1 MTRSLY
7 IHVMTFSSPITRT
20 GRGVVALL
28 LMRTVLLFVGTGVVL
43 PFVGWIYNRA
53 LRWANVTVVIVD
65 VITLLVL
72 SRLLARQD
80 RRLRDLLAPSWSG
93 TAWGLLAFI
102 ILQIGFS
109 ASTFIGF
116 LIAYQGDPPAS
127 GVMHGVPM
135 WMGWWTLLVMPVT
148 IALAEEGLYRGYAAE
163 VLESRFHKN
172 AALVVIAFFFALQ
185 HAALT
190 PLSPRA
196 QLARFITTFLGGL
209 LLGGMRWRCRR
220 GLWPLVV
227 AHWGLDVL
235 GLGLPIL
242 LASQAS

>member
-1 MTRSLY
+1 
-7 IHVMTFSSPITRT
+7 MTFSSPITRT
-20 GRGVVALL
+20 GRSVVALL

-53 LRWANVTVVIVD
+53 LRWANVTVV
-65 VITLLVL
+65 LVL

>member
-1 MTRSLY
+1 MTSLPDV
-7 IHVMTFSSPITRT
+7 IRT
-20 GRGVVALL
+20 GYSVLVLL
-28 LMRTVLLFVGTGVVL
+28 LMRTVLLFAGTGIVL

-53 LRWANVTVVIVD
+53 LLWANVTVVIVD

-72 SRLLARQD
+72 SRLQARQD

-109 ASTFIGF
+109 ASTFIGI
-116 LIAYQGDPPAS
+116 LVAYQGDPPAS
-127 GVMHGVPM
+127 GVLHGVPV
-135 WMGWWTLLVMPVT
+135 WMGWWALLVMPVT

-163 VLESRFHKN
+163 ALESRFHKA
-172 AALVVIAFFFALQ
+172 AALIVIAFFFALQ

>member
-1 MTRSLY
+1 MTSLPD
-7 IHVMTFSSPITRT
+7 VTRT
-20 GRGVVALL
+20 GRSVVVLL
-28 LMRTVLLFVGTGVVL
+28 LMRTVLLFAGTGIVL
-43 PFVGWIYNRA
+43 PFVDWSYNRA
-53 LRWANVTVVIVD
+53 LLWADVTVVIAD

-72 SRLLARQD
+72 SQMLARQN
-80 RRLRDLLAPSWSG
+80 RRLRDLLAPSRLG

-102 ILQIGFS
+102 MLFIGFFI
-109 ASTFIGF
+109 STFIGN
-116 LIAYQGDPPAS
+116 LVAYQGPPPAS
-127 GVMHGVPM
+127 GGLHGVPL
-135 WMGWWTLLVMPVT
+135 WMGWWALLVMPVT

-163 VLESRFHKN
+163 VLESRCHRN

-185 HAALT
+185 HTALT
-190 PLSPRA
+190 PLTPRA
-196 QLARFITTFLGGL
+196 QLARFVTTFLVGMLMGC
-209 LLGGMRWRCRR
+209 MRWRCRG

>member
-1 MTRSLY
+1 MTSLPDV
-7 IHVMTFSSPITRT
+7 IRT
-20 GRGVVALL
+20 GYSVLVLL
-28 LMRTVLLFVGTGVVL
+28 LMRTVLLFAGTGIVL

-53 LRWANVTVVIVD
+53 LLWANVTVVIVD

-72 SRLLARQD
+72 SRLQARQD

-109 ASTFIGF
+109 ASTFIGI
-116 LIAYQGDPPAS
+116 LVAYQGDPPAS
-127 GVMHGVPM
+127 GVLHGVPV
-135 WMGWWTLLVMPVT
+135 WMGWWALLVMPVT

-163 VLESRFHKN
+163 ALESRFHKA

-185 HAALT
+185 HTALT

>member
-1 MTRSLY
+1 MTSL
-7 IHVMTFSSPITRT
+7 PDITRT

-28 LMRTVLLFVGTGVVL
+28 LMQTVLLFVGTGVVL

-53 LRWANVTVVIVD
+53 LLWADVTVVIVD

-72 SRLLARQD
+72 S
-80 RRLRDLLAPSWSG
+80 LLAPSWSG

-109 ASTFIGF
+109 ASAFIGN
-116 LIAYQGDPPAS
+116 LIAYQGNPPAS

-135 WMGWWTLLVMPVT
+135 WMGWWALLIMPMT

-163 VLESRFHKN
+163 ALECRFHKN
-172 AALVVIAFFFALQ
+172 TALVVIAFFFALQ
-185 HAALT
+185 HTALT

-209 LLGGMRWRCRR
+209 ILGGMRWRCRR

-227 AHWGLDVL
+227 AHWGVDVL

>member
-1 MTRSLY
+1 MTSL
-7 IHVMTFSSPITRT
+7 PDITRT

-28 LMRTVLLFVGTGVVL
+28 LMRTVLLFAGTGIVL

-53 LRWANVTVVIVD
+53 LLWADVTVVIVD

-109 ASTFIGF
+109 ASAFIGN
-116 LIAYQGDPPAS
+116 LIAYQENPPAS

-135 WMGWWTLLVMPVT
+135 WMGWWALLIMPVT

-163 VLESRFHKN
+163 ALESRCHRN

-185 HAALT
+185 HTALT
-190 PLSPRA
+190 PLTPRA
-196 QLARFITTFLGGL
+196 QLARFVTTFLVGILMGC
-209 LLGGMRWRCRR
+209 MRWRCRG

-235 GLGLPIL
+235 GLGLPVL

>member
-1 MTRSLY
+1 M
-7 IHVMTFSSPITRT
+7 ISSPDVIRT
-20 GRGVVALL
+20 GRSVVVLL
-28 LMRTVLLFVGTGVVL
+28 LMRTVLLFAGTGIVL
-43 PFVGWIYNRA
+43 PFVDWIYNRA
-53 LRWANVTVVIVD
+53 LLWANVTVVIVD

-127 GVMHGVPM
+127 GVLHGVPM
-135 WMGWWTLLVMPVT
+135 WMGWWVLLVMPVT

-163 VLESRFHKN
+163 ALESRFHKA
-172 AALVVIAFFFALQ
+172 AALIVIAFFFALQ

>member
-1 MTRSLY
+1 
-7 IHVMTFSSPITRT
+7 
-20 GRGVVALL
+20 
-28 LMRTVLLFVGTGVVL
+28 
-43 PFVGWIYNRA
+43 
-53 LRWANVTVVIVD
+53 
-65 VITLLVL
+65 
-72 SRLLARQD
+72 
-80 RRLRDLLAPSWSG
+80 
-93 TAWGLLAFI
+93 
-102 ILQIGFS
+102 
-109 ASTFIGF
+109 
-116 LIAYQGDPPAS
+116 
-127 GVMHGVPM
+127 
-135 WMGWWTLLVMPVT
+135 MPVT

>member
-1 MTRSLY
+1 MTSLPDV
-7 IHVMTFSSPITRT
+7 IRT
-20 GRGVVALL
+20 GRSVVVLL
-28 LMRTVLLFVGTGVVL
+28 LMRTVLLFAGTGIVL
-43 PFVGWIYNRA
+43 PFVDWSYNRA
-53 LRWANVTVVIVD
+53 QLWANVTVVIVD

-109 ASTFIGF
+109 ASTFIGI
-116 LIAYQGDPPAS
+116 LVAYQGDPPAS
-127 GVMHGVPM
+127 GVLHGVPM
-135 WMGWWTLLVMPVT
+135 WMGWWALLVMPVT

-163 VLESRFHKN
+163 ALESRFHKA

>member
-1 MTRSLY
+1 MSSLPA
-7 IHVMTFSSPITRT
+7 VTRT
-20 GRGVVALL
+20 GRSVVALL
-28 LMRTVLLFVGTGVVL
+28 LMRTVLLFACTSIVL
-43 PFVGWIYNRA
+43 PFVDWIYNRA
-53 LRWANVTVVIVD
+53 LLWANVTVVIVD

-72 SRLLARQD
+72 SRLLARQN
-80 RRLRDLLAPSWSG
+80 RRLSDLLAPSRPA

-109 ASTFIGF
+109 TSIFIGI
-116 LIAYQGDPPAS
+116 LVAYQGNPPGS

-135 WMGWWTLLVMPVT
+135 WMGWWALLIMPVT

-163 VLESRFHKN
+163 ALESRFHKA

-185 HAALT
+185 HAAVT

-227 AHWGLDVL
+227 AHWGVDVL

>member
-1 MTRSLY
+1 MTSLPD
-7 IHVMTFSSPITRT
+7 VTRT
-20 GRGVVALL
+20 GRSVVVLL
-28 LMRTVLLFVGTGVVL
+28 LMRTVLLFAGTGIVL

-53 LRWANVTVVIVD
+53 LLWANVTVVIVD

-109 ASTFIGF
+109 ASTFIGI
-116 LIAYQGDPPAS
+116 LVAYRGDPPAS
-127 GVMHGVPM
+127 GVLHGVPM
-135 WMGWWTLLVMPVT
+135 WMGWWVLLVMPVT
-148 IALAEEGLYRGYAAE
+148 IALAEEGLYRGYAAGA
-163 VLESRFHKN
+163 LESRFHKA

-185 HAALT
+185 HTALT
-190 PLSPRA
+190 PLTPRA
-196 QLARFITTFLGGL
+196 QFARFVTTFLVGILMGC
-209 LLGGMRWRCRR
+209 MRWRCRG

-235 GLGLPIL
+235 GLGLPVL

>member
-1 MTRSLY
+1 MTSLPDV
-7 IHVMTFSSPITRT
+7 IRT
-20 GRGVVALL
+20 GYSVLVLL
-28 LMRTVLLFVGTGVVL
+28 LMRTVLLFAGTGIVL

-53 LRWANVTVVIVD
+53 LLWANVTVVIVD

-109 ASTFIGF
+109 ASTFIGI
-116 LIAYQGDPPAS
+116 LVAYQGDPPAS

>member
-1 MTRSLY
+1 MTSLPDV
-7 IHVMTFSSPITRT
+7 IRT
-20 GRGVVALL
+20 GRSVVVLL
-28 LMRTVLLFVGTGVVL
+28 LMRTVLLFAGTGIVL

-53 LRWANVTVVIVD
+53 LLWANVTVVIVD

-109 ASTFIGF
+109 ASTFIGI
-116 LIAYQGDPPAS
+116 LVAYQGDPPAS
-127 GVMHGVPM
+127 GVLHGVPM
-135 WMGWWTLLVMPVT
+135 WMGWWALLVMPVT

-163 VLESRFHKN
+163 ALESRFHKA
-172 AALVVIAFFFALQ
+172 AALIVIAFFFALQ

>member
-1 MTRSLY
+1 MTS
-7 IHVMTFSSPITRT
+7 MPDITRT

-28 LMRTVLLFVGTGVVL
+28 LMRTVLLFAGTGIVL

-53 LRWANVTVVIVD
+53 LLWANVTVVIVD

-93 TAWGLLAFI
+93 TAWGLLAFS

-109 ASTFIGF
+109 ASTFIGI
-116 LIAYQGDPPAS
+116 LVAYQGDPPAS
-127 GVMHGVPM
+127 GVLHGVPM
-135 WMGWWTLLVMPVT
+135 WMGWWVLLVMPVT

-163 VLESRFHKN
+163 ALESRFHKA
-172 AALVVIAFFFALQ
+172 AALIVIAFFFALQ

>member
-1 MTRSLY
+1 MTSL
-7 IHVMTFSSPITRT
+7 PDITRT

-28 LMRTVLLFVGTGVVL
+28 LMQTVLLFVGTGVVL

-53 LRWANVTVVIVD
+53 LLWADVTVVIVD

-135 WMGWWTLLVMPVT
+135 WMGWWTLLIMPVT

>member
-1 MTRSLY
+1 M
-7 IHVMTFSSPITRT
+7 ISSPDVIRT
-20 GRGVVALL
+20 GRSVVVLL
-28 LMRTVLLFVGTGVVL
+28 LMRTVLLFAGTGIVL
-43 PFVGWIYNRA
+43 PFVDWSYNRA
-53 LRWANVTVVIVD
+53 LLWANVTVVIVD

-109 ASTFIGF
+109 ASTFIGI
-116 LIAYQGDPPAS
+116 LVAYQGDPPAS
-127 GVMHGVPM
+127 GVLHGVPV
-135 WMGWWTLLVMPVT
+135 WMGWWALLVMPVT

-163 VLESRFHKN
+163 ALESRFHKA

-235 GLGLPIL
+235 GLGLPVL

>member
-1 MTRSLY
+1 MTSLPDV
-7 IHVMTFSSPITRT
+7 IRT
-20 GRGVVALL
+20 GYSVVVLL
-28 LMRTVLLFVGTGVVL
+28 LMRTVLLFAGTGIVL

-53 LRWANVTVVIVD
+53 LLWANVTVVIVD

-109 ASTFIGF
+109 ASTFIGI
-116 LIAYQGDPPAS
+116 LVAYQGDPPAS
-127 GVMHGVPM
+127 GVLHGVPV
-135 WMGWWTLLVMPVT
+135 WMGWWALLVMPVT

-163 VLESRFHKN
+163 ALESRFHKA

-185 HAALT
+185 HTALT

>member
-20 GRGVVALL
+20 GRSVVALL
-28 LMRTVLLFVGTGVVL
+28 LMRTVLLFIGTGVVL

-53 LRWANVTVVIVD
+53 LLWADVTVVIVD

-80 RRLRDLLAPSWSG
+80 RRLRDLLAPSWSA

-102 ILQIGFS
+102 ILFVGFFV
-109 ASTFIGF
+109 STFIGN
-116 LIAYQGDPPAS
+116 LIAYQGPPPAS
-127 GVMHGVPM
+127 GVSHGVPM
-135 WMGWWTLLVMPVT
+135 WMGWWTLIIMPVT

-163 VLESRFHKN
+163 ALESRLHKA

-185 HAALT
+185 HTALT
-190 PLSPRA
+190 SLSPRA
-196 QLARFITTFLGGL
+196 QVARFVTTFLGGL
-209 LLGGMRWRCRR
+209 LFGGMRWRWRG
-220 GLWPLVV
+220 GLWSLVV

>member
-1 MTRSLY
+1 MTSLPDV
-7 IHVMTFSSPITRT
+7 IRT
-20 GRGVVALL
+20 GYSVLVLL
-28 LMRTVLLFVGTGVVL
+28 LMRTVLLFAGTGIVL

-53 LRWANVTVVIVD
+53 LLWANVTVVIVD

-72 SRLLARQD
+72 SRLQARQD

-109 ASTFIGF
+109 ASTFIGI
-116 LIAYQGDPPAS
+116 LVAYQGDPPAS
-127 GVMHGVPM
+127 GVLHGVPV
-135 WMGWWTLLVMPVT
+135 WMGWWALLVMPVT

-163 VLESRFHKN
+163 ALESRFHKA

-235 GLGLPIL
+235 GLGLPVL

>member
-1 MTRSLY
+1 MTSLPDV
-7 IHVMTFSSPITRT
+7 IRT
-20 GRGVVALL
+20 GRSVVVLL
-28 LMRTVLLFVGTGVVL
+28 LMRTVLLFAGTGIVL

-53 LRWANVTVVIVD
+53 LLWANVTVVIVD

-109 ASTFIGF
+109 ASTFIGI
-116 LIAYQGDPPAS
+116 LVAYQGDPPAS
-127 GVMHGVPM
+127 GVLHGVPV
-135 WMGWWTLLVMPVT
+135 WMGWWALLVMPVT

-163 VLESRFHKN
+163 ALESRFHKA

>member
-1 MTRSLY
+1 MTSLPD
-7 IHVMTFSSPITRT
+7 VTRT
-20 GRGVVALL
+20 GRSVMVLL
-28 LMRTVLLFVGTGVVL
+28 LMRTVLLFAGTGIVL

-53 LRWANVTVVIVD
+53 LLWANVTVVIVD

-109 ASTFIGF
+109 ASTFIGI
-116 LIAYQGDPPAS
+116 LVAYQGDPPAS
-127 GVMHGVPM
+127 GVLHGVPV
-135 WMGWWTLLVMPVT
+135 WMGWWALLVMPVT

-163 VLESRFHKN
+163 ALESRFHKA

>member
-1 MTRSLY
+1 MTSLPDV
-7 IHVMTFSSPITRT
+7 IRT
-20 GRGVVALL
+20 GYSVLVLL
-28 LMRTVLLFVGTGVVL
+28 LMRTVLLFAGTGIVL

-53 LRWANVTVVIVD
+53 LLWANVTVVIVD

-72 SRLLARQD
+72 SRLQARQD

-109 ASTFIGF
+109 ASTFIGI
-116 LIAYQGDPPAS
+116 LVAYQGDPPAS
-127 GVMHGVPM
+127 GVLHGVPV
-135 WMGWWTLLVMPVT
+135 WMGWWALLVMPVT

-163 VLESRFHKN
+163 ALESRFHKA

>member
-1 MTRSLY
+1 MTSLPDV
-7 IHVMTFSSPITRT
+7 IRT
-20 GRGVVALL
+20 GYSVLVLL
-28 LMRTVLLFVGTGVVL
+28 LMRTVLLFAGTGIVL

-53 LRWANVTVVIVD
+53 LLWANVTVVIVD

-72 SRLLARQD
+72 SRLQARQD

-109 ASTFIGF
+109 ASTFIGI
-116 LIAYQGDPPAS
+116 LVAYQGDPPAS
-127 GVMHGVPM
+127 GVLHGVPV
-135 WMGWWTLLVMPVT
+135 WMGWWALLVMPVT

-163 VLESRFHKN
+163 ALESRFHKA

-185 HAALT
+185 HTALT

-209 LLGGMRWRCRR
+209 ILGGMRWRCRR

>member
-1 MTRSLY
+1 M
-7 IHVMTFSSPITRT
+7 ISSPDVIRT
-20 GRGVVALL
+20 GRSVVVLL
-28 LMRTVLLFVGTGVVL
+28 LMRTVLLFAGTGIVL

-53 LRWANVTVVIVD
+53 LLWANVTVVIVD

-109 ASTFIGF
+109 ASTFIGI
-116 LIAYQGDPPAS
+116 LVAYQGDPPAS
-127 GVMHGVPM
+127 GVLHGVPM
-135 WMGWWTLLVMPVT
+135 WMGWWVLLVMPVT

-163 VLESRFHKN
+163 ALESRFHKA
-172 AALVVIAFFFALQ
+172 AALIVIAFFFALQ

-227 AHWGLDVL
+227 AHWGLDAL

>member
-1 MTRSLY
+1 MTSLPDV
-7 IHVMTFSSPITRT
+7 IRT
-20 GRGVVALL
+20 GYSVVVLL
-28 LMRTVLLFVGTGVVL
+28 LMRTVLLFAGTGIVL

-53 LRWANVTVVIVD
+53 LLWANVTVVIVD

-109 ASTFIGF
+109 ASTFIGI
-116 LIAYQGDPPAS
+116 LVAYQGDPPAS
-127 GVMHGVPM
+127 GVLHGVPV
-135 WMGWWTLLVMPVT
+135 WMGWWALLVMPVT

-163 VLESRFHKN
+163 ALESRFHKA

-227 AHWGLDVL
+227 AHWGVDVL

>member
-1 MTRSLY
+1 MT
-7 IHVMTFSSPITRT
+7 SSPDVIRT
-20 GRGVVALL
+20 GRSVVVLL
-28 LMRTVLLFVGTGVVL
+28 LMRTVLLFAGTGIVL

-53 LRWANVTVVIVD
+53 LLWANVTVVIVD

-109 ASTFIGF
+109 ASTFIGI
-116 LIAYQGDPPAS
+116 LVAYQGDPPAS
-127 GVMHGVPM
+127 GVLHGVPV
-135 WMGWWTLLVMPVT
+135 WMGWWALLVMPVT

-163 VLESRFHKN
+163 ALESRFHKA
-172 AALVVIAFFFALQ
+172 AALIVIAFFFALQ

>member
-1 MTRSLY
+1 M
-7 IHVMTFSSPITRT
+7 ISSPDVIRT
-20 GRGVVALL
+20 GRSVVVLL
-28 LMRTVLLFVGTGVVL
+28 LMRTVLLFAGTGIVL

-53 LRWANVTVVIVD
+53 LLWANVTVVIVD

-109 ASTFIGF
+109 ASTFIGI
-116 LIAYQGDPPAS
+116 LVAYQGDPPAS
-127 GVMHGVPM
+127 GVLHGVPV
-135 WMGWWTLLVMPVT
+135 WMGWWALLVMPVT

-163 VLESRFHKN
+163 ALESRFHKA
-172 AALVVIAFFFALQ
+172 AALIVIAFFFALQ

>member
-1 MTRSLY
+1 M
-7 IHVMTFSSPITRT
+7 PDITRT

-28 LMRTVLLFVGTGVVL
+28 LMRTVLLFAGTGIVL
-43 PFVGWIYNRA
+43 PFVDWSYNRA
-53 LRWANVTVVIVD
+53 LLWTSVTVVIAD

-72 SRLLARQD
+72 SQMLARQN

-109 ASTFIGF
+109 AFVFIGI
-116 LIAYQGDPPAS
+116 LVSYQGTPPAS
-127 GVMHGVPM
+127 EVLHGVPM
-135 WMGWWTLLVMPVT
+135 WMGWWVLLVMPVT

-163 VLESRFHKN
+163 ALESRFHKA
-172 AALVVIAFFFALQ
+172 AALIVIAFFFALQ

-227 AHWGLDVL
+227 AHWGLDAL

>member
-1 MTRSLY
+1 MTS
-7 IHVMTFSSPITRT
+7 MPDITRT

-28 LMRTVLLFVGTGVVL
+28 LMRTVLLFAGTGIVL

-53 LRWANVTVVIVD
+53 LLWANVTVVIVD

-109 ASTFIGF
+109 ASTFIGI
-116 LIAYQGDPPAS
+116 LVAYQGDPPAS
-127 GVMHGVPM
+127 GVLHGVPM
-135 WMGWWTLLVMPVT
+135 WMGWWVLLVMPVT

-163 VLESRFHKN
+163 ALESRFHKA
-172 AALVVIAFFFALQ
+172 AALIVIAFFFALQ

-209 LLGGMRWRCRR
+209 LLGGMRWRCRG

>member
-1 MTRSLY
+1 MTSL
-7 IHVMTFSSPITRT
+7 PDITRT

-53 LRWANVTVVIVD
+53 LLWTNVTIVIVD

-109 ASTFIGF
+109 ASAFIGN
-116 LIAYQGDPPAS
+116 LIAYQENPPAS

-135 WMGWWTLLVMPVT
+135 WMGWWALLIMPVT

-163 VLESRFHKN
+163 ALESRCHRN

-185 HAALT
+185 HTALT
-190 PLSPRA
+190 PLTPRA
-196 QLARFITTFLGGL
+196 QFARFVTTFLVGILMGC
-209 LLGGMRWRCRR
+209 MRWRCRG

-235 GLGLPIL
+235 GLGLPVL

>member
-1 MTRSLY
+1 MTSLPDV
-7 IHVMTFSSPITRT
+7 IRT
-20 GRGVVALL
+20 GYSVVVLL

-53 LRWANVTVVIVD
+53 LLWANVTVVIVD

-109 ASTFIGF
+109 ASTFIGI
-116 LIAYQGDPPAS
+116 LVAYQRDPPAS
-127 GVMHGVPM
+127 GVLHGVPA
-135 WMGWWTLLVMPVT
+135 WMGWWALLAMPVT

-163 VLESRFHKN
+163 ALESRFHKA

>member
-1 MTRSLY
+1 MTS
-7 IHVMTFSSPITRT
+7 MPDITRT

-28 LMRTVLLFVGTGVVL
+28 LMRTVLLFAGTGIVL

-53 LRWANVTVVIVD
+53 LLWANVTVVIVD

-109 ASTFIGF
+109 ASTFIGI
-116 LIAYQGDPPAS
+116 LVAYQGDPPAS
-127 GVMHGVPM
+127 GVLHGVPM
-135 WMGWWTLLVMPVT
+135 WMGWWVLLVMPVT

-163 VLESRFHKN
+163 ALESRFHKA
-172 AALVVIAFFFALQ
+172 AALIVIAFFFALQ

>member
-1 MTRSLY
+1 MTSLPDV
-7 IHVMTFSSPITRT
+7 IRT
-20 GRGVVALL
+20 GRSVVVLL
-28 LMRTVLLFVGTGVVL
+28 LMRTVLLFAGTGIVL

-53 LRWANVTVVIVD
+53 LLWANVTVVIVD

-109 ASTFIGF
+109 ASTFIGI
-116 LIAYQGDPPAS
+116 LVAYQGDPPAS
-127 GVMHGVPM
+127 GVLHGVPM
-135 WMGWWTLLVMPVT
+135 WMGWWALLVMPVT

-163 VLESRFHKN
+163 ALESRFHKA
-172 AALVVIAFFFALQ
+172 AALIVIAFFFALQ

-227 AHWGLDVL
+227 AHWGLDAL